1 MRRVWD
7 VLTPPSIANFATV
20 CHTAGMSLES
30 IINGALLSVMA
41 TLYRSGTYHTAT
53 RIEQP
58 NGDVTESFTD
68 TPVKV
73 QRDVCSERMRQ
84 AAGYTERDV
93 ALIIL
98 AYGGVPTTDDEAT
111 DADGARWKIA
121 SVDRSADTSHWIC
134 RGTPS

>member
-1 MRRVWD
+1 
-7 VLTPPSIANFATV
+7 
-20 CHTAGMSLES
+20 MSLES
-30 IINGALLSVMA
+30 IINGALLSVMP
-41 TLYRSGTYHTAT
+41 TLYRTGTYHTAT

-58 NGDVTESFTD
+58 NGDVTESFVD
-68 TPVKV
+68 TPCKV

-134 RGTPS
+134 RGSPA